1 MNRLVSAVV
10 ISSVALS
17 IAPAAFARDIK
28 ETRTFTKA
36 NGTKIVSHTNFHT
49 KTDVTDEKVTATRT
63 DGQVR
68 TVSEKTSPDAKGGF
82 NVSKTT
88 TGFNGMTHTST
99 SSVGAGHGGHGGKA

>member
-1 MNRLVSAVV
+1 MTRLIASASIVA
-10 ISSVALS
+10 ISLAM
-17 IAPAAFARDIK
+17 APTAFARDIK
-28 ETRTFTKA
+28 ETKTFTKA

-68 TVSEKTSPDAKGGF
+68 TVSEKISPDAKGGF

-88 TGFNGMTHTST
+88 TGFNGNTHTST
-99 SSVGAGHGGHGGKA
+99 STVGAGHRGNGKA

>member
-1 MNRLVSAVV
+1 MIRFVSAA
-10 ISSVALS
+10 SVLAIALTVS
-17 IAPAAFARDIK
+17 PVAFAKDIK
-28 ETRTFTKA
+28 ETKSFTKA
-36 NGTKIVSHTNFHT
+36 DGTKIVSHTNFHT

-68 TVSEKTSPDAKGGF
+68 TVSEKISPDAKGGF

-99 SSVGAGHGGHGGKA
+99 STVGAGHSGHTKT